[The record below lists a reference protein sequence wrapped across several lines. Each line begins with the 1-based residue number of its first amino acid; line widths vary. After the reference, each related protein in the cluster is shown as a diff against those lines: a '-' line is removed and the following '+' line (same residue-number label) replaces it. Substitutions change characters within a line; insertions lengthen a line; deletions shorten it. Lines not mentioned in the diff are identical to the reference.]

1 MPRGEQIMVA
11 AAQPAPAPVPSPIDI
26 AAPVARPEGDDRTR
40 LAAASGEAGTAAAAN
55 PLPLAVA
62 EAMVQEEAAAEATPR
77 GADAPPEAEA
87 APEAAAAGI
96 ETTSPAEAVEPGA
109 GPANGGTRPPGGGGA
124 GFTTYDQG
132 DIGDGLDPTG
142 ALGPTALDHGLV
154 TDVPFSGHY
163 GNDASGRGAGEPGG
177 DSGGDGGGGPG
188 DPQANRAPVA
198 CDDSF
203 TAGENLVRKIALGDL
218 LANDHD
224 PDGDPLSLV
233 SVQGAENGT
242 VRLGADG
249 FLYFTPTHDYSGE
262 AGFSYT
268 ISDGKG
274 GLSTAEVRLDVRA
287 NTDPHA
293 TDDNVNTTMNTL
305 KVIEPSNLVNDDFD
319 ADGDALRLVSVQNAQ
334 HGEVWIGQGG
344 KLYFQPDQGF
354 VGEAGFS
361 YTITDDRGGIDTAR
375 VDVHVHE
382 KGWQKGEPG
391 NHAPVATDDNLTVRM
406 DTLKVVQQSNL
417 TGDDFD
423 ADGDALRIVSVQRAE
438 NGTVWLG
445 QDGELYF
452 RPDEGFV
459 GEAGFSYTIADDRG
473 GLDTARVTVQVAAPE
488 GGMPGPEGCG
498 CGGEQVANLVP
509 PAEHVV

>member
-1 MPRGEQIMVA
+1 MVD
-11 AAQPAPAPVPSPIDI
+11 AAQPALAPVPPPIDS
-26 AAPVARPEGDDRTR
+26 ATPVAGPVADDRTR
-40 LAAASGEAGTAAAAN
+40 LAAASGEAGTPAATN
-55 PLPLAVA
+55 SLPLALA
-62 EAMVQEEAAAEATPR
+62 EAVIQGEGAPAASQSGAEARPEAAT
-77 GADAPPEAEA
+77 
-87 APEAAAAGI
+87 APEAVAPESAVAP
-96 ETTSPAEAVEPGA
+96 SAEAIEPGA
-109 GPANGGTRPPGGGGA
+109 GPANAGSRPQGGGGA
-124 GFTTYDQG
+124 GFTAYDQG

-142 ALGPTALDHGLV
+142 ALGPTALDYATV
-154 TDVPFSGHY
+154 VNVPFPGAD
-163 GNDASGRGAGEPGG
+163 GNAASGRGRGEPGG
-177 DSGGDGGGGPG
+177 DSGEDGGGGPS
-188 DPQANRAPVA
+188 DPQTNRAPLA

-203 TAGENLVRKIALGDL
+203 TAGENLVRKIAIGDL

-224 PDGDPLSLV
+224 PDGDPLALV

-242 VRLGADG
+242 VQLGTDG
-249 FLYFTPTHDYSGE
+249 FLYFTPTHDYSGA

-406 DTLKVVQQSNL
+406 DALKVVQQSNL

-488 GGMPGPEGCG
+488 GGVPGPEGCG
-498 CGGEQVANLVP
+498 CGGDQVASLVQQGE
-509 PAEHVV
+509 AVV